1 MCAVTLEPSH
11 GAYATVILHGILN
24 VYVGPQAS
32 VVGPQARVVGSQAR
46 VVGPQASVVGPP
58 EGPASV
64 V

>member
-32 VVGPQARVVGSQAR
+32 VVGPQARVVGPRAR
-46 VVGPQASVVGPP
+46 VVQGTRSYAWH
-58 EGPASV
+58 
-64 V
+64 